1 MSWHTQTRPDF
12 IVAAGR
18 TARARQIVS
27 AQHSLIGKFET
38 SGKSSVNA
46 RKTLE
51 VYESSP
57 RHLEIHELFVR
68 ARRKARLMQT
78 KKKGSSD

>member
-18 TARARQIVS
+18 TAQARQIVS
-27 AQHSLIGKFET
+27 AQHSLIGILET

-46 RKTLE
+46 RQMLQVYQSSLRRVGDNTSKTFA
-51 VYESSP
+51 
-57 RHLEIHELFVR
+57 HGAMR
-68 ARRKARLMQT
+68 A
-78 KKKGSSD
+78 